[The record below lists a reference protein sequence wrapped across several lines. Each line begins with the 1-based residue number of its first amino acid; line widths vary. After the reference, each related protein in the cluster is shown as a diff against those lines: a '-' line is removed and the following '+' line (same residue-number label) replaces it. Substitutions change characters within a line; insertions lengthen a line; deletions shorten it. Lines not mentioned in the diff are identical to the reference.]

1 MQSMLTALLFTTLF
15 SFLFFRLQKVKT
27 SDLLTGFISGGNE
40 LMSVIVLLS
49 VVWGLSSVTEDLGF
63 SSFITGYAEHIP
75 NVAIVPILFLFGSA
89 ISYFI
94 GSAWGT
100 WGILMPLGISMSQ
113 ASGISLP
120 LVIGAVFASGTFGAF
135 ASPLSDD
142 TNTIARI
149 LNLSVVE
156 YAKYKLKPA
165 LIAAFITAVLYGATV
180 FFY

>member
-1 MQSMLTALLFTTLF
+1 
-15 SFLFFRLQKVKT
+15 
-27 SDLLTGFISGGNE
+27 
-40 LMSVIVLLS
+40 
-49 VVWGLSSVTEDLGF
+49 
-63 SSFITGYAEHIP
+63 
-75 NVAIVPILFLFGSA
+75 
-89 ISYFI
+89 
-94 GSAWGT
+94 
-100 WGILMPLGISMSQ
+100 MSQ

-165 LIAAFITAVLYGATV
+165 LIAAFITAILYGATV